1 MRETLEVELCG
12 FRLRT
17 PLVPAAGTLS
27 REELP
32 EIAGAFGAVL
42 PKTVTLEPR
51 PGNPPPRIAEA
62 PSGMINSIGLENPG
76 LDAFLSELDLY
87 DVGLPVFVS
96 VAGETPGE
104 FARVCRRLA
113 GDERVAAVELNLS
126 CPNTERGEETFCS
139 HPPSVEEVVS
149 ACREAM
155 PQKPLFAKL
164 ASERV
169 LENSLAAGRA
179 GADALTLI
187 NTIPALAV
195 DARTRR
201 VFLAGG
207 LSGPAIKP
215 VALRCV
221 HQVSRTVEVPVI
233 GCGGVVSGT
242 DVAEFML
249 AGATAVQVGSG
260 SFVRDVRE
268 ILEGF
273 LFYLQE
279 NGLRAR
285 DLTAGSVPLRRPVG
299 PPP

>member
-12 FRLRT
+12 LRLRT

-32 EIAGAFGAVL
+32 EVAGAFGAVL

-113 GDERVAAVELNLS
+113 GDGRVAAVELNLS

-155 PQKPLFAKL
+155 PQEPLFAKL

-221 HQVSRTVEVPVI
+221 HEVSRTVEVPVI

-260 SFVRDVRE
+260 SFVRDPRE
-268 ILEGF
+268 ILAEF
-273 LFYLQE
+273 TSYLEE